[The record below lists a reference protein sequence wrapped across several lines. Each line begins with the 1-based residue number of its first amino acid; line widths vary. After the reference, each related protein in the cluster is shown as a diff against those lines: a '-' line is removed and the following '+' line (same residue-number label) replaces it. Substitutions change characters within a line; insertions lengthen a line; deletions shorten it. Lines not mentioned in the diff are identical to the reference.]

1 MDKFFWLFLAVTTS
15 CLINIPSQAL
25 PTPRTQ
31 STNTKSS
38 VRIIP
43 QSKATGTQAQLQTV
57 EVWPG
62 HGISISFY
70 ETGEVIQRVWLD
82 DPSRILMDVDGC
94 LQGLSDRSNCKDSGA
109 GLIHLRQINS
119 VSIPGMPTAKNG
131 AHLTVI
137 TQSSAGTRQVYNFR
151 VLTSKGT
158 PRYSTISITPDVTRK
173 EAPPADSIIVATI
186 TKGSQV
192 AAEKRWITPSNPL
205 WQKLQQLI
213 QELQSGKNL
222 TNAAESVKVSP
233 QLIERL
239 LQLGSESTAPNQTPN
254 QVPNQIPNQK
264 VKPTIQRNQDFS
276 DDSSSN

>member
-1 MDKFFWLFLAVTTS
+1 MNKFFWLFLAVTTS
-15 CLINIPSQAL
+15 CLVNIPSQAL
-25 PTPRTQ
+25 PTPRTE

-62 HGISISFY
+62 HGVSVSFY

-109 GLIHLRQINS
+109 GLIHLRQINP

-151 VLTSKGT
+151 VLTGKGT

-173 EAPPADSIIVATI
+173 EAPPADSIIVTSI
-186 TKGSQV
+186 TRGLQV

-222 TNAAESVKVSP
+222 TSAAESVKVSP

-239 LQLGSESTAPNQTPN
+239 LQLGSESTAPNQ
-254 QVPNQIPNQK
+254 VPNQK

>member
-15 CLINIPSQAL
+15 CLVNIPSQAL

-62 HGISISFY
+62 HGVSISFY

-109 GLIHLRQINS
+109 GLIHLRQINP
-119 VSIPGMPTAKNG
+119 VSIRGIPIATNG

-137 TQSSAGTRQVYNFR
+137 TQSPAGTRQVYNFR

-186 TKGSQV
+186 TKGLQV

-222 TNAAESVKVSP
+222 TNAAESLKVSP

-239 LQLGSESTAPNQTPN
+239 LQLGSQLTAPN